1 MAESLSSLL
10 LLSAPRKP
18 VPVQPEA
25 GTVISLPTLTLKML
39 KQAGERGSPHSD
51 RQRTISGKVPT
62 MLRVTSSILLGTFLL
77 ISGCSAPLK
86 RDLTDCFHA
95 EAGLGLG
102 IYLEAQA
109 TDWLHPAI
117 GVGDLALKPRQ
128 SIGWDPRPGQP
139 VGQLRTAAFPVST
152 LALPA
157 SLIGNEDLFE
167 NWGLSSPDQIL
178 IANLSLS
185 GNNYITGENC
195 SLLRL
200 HRLAPNPILTRAPSL
215 EALTPRQ
222 QLSRDTWIGFSGT
235 LLFFN
240 FDFGIN
246 PLEIIDM
253 MTSVLGWDLL
263 ADDERIT
270 EGPIGDPE

>member
-1 MAESLSSLL
+1 MERALGLL
-10 LLSAPRKP
+10 LLVASF
-18 VPVQPEA
+18 
-25 GTVISLPTLTLKML
+25 
-39 KQAGERGSPHSD
+39 
-51 RQRTISGKVPT
+51 
-62 MLRVTSSILLGTFLL
+62 VT
-77 ISGCSAPLK
+77 SGCSAPMQ
-86 RDLTDCFHA
+86 RDLADCVHA

-117 GVGDLALKPRQ
+117 GAADLSLKPRQ
-128 SIGWDPRPGQP
+128 SVGWDPRPGQP
-139 VGQLRTAAFPVST
+139 VGQLRTAAFPIST

-157 SLIGNEDLFE
+157 TLMGRADLFE
-167 NWGLSSPDQIL
+167 NWGLSSPEQIL
-178 IANLSLS
+178 IANISLS

-215 EALTPRQ
+215 EALTPNQ
-222 QLSRDTWIGFSGT
+222 QLSRDSWIGFSTT
-235 LLFFN
+235 LAIFHL
-240 FDFGIN
+240 DFGIN

-253 MTSVLGWDLL
+253 MTSAFGWDLL

-270 EGPIGDPE
+270 ESPVVIPE

>member
-1 MAESLSSLL
+1 M
-10 LLSAPRKP
+10 
-18 VPVQPEA
+18 
-25 GTVISLPTLTLKML
+25 ISLPTLTLKML

-51 RQRTISGKVPT
+51 HQRTISGKVPT
-62 MLRVTSSILLGTFLL
+62 MLRVSSSILLGTFLL

-86 RDLTDCFHA
+86 RDLTDCLHA

-102 IYLEAQA
+102 IYLEAQV
-109 TDWLHPAI
+109 TDWVHPAI
-117 GVGDLALKPRQ
+117 GVADLSLKPR
-128 SIGWDPRPGQP
+128 
-139 VGQLRTAAFPVST
+139 QLRTAAFPVST

-157 SLIGNEDLFE
+157 SLLGGADLFE
-167 NWGLSSPDQIL
+167 NWGLSSPEQIL

-215 EALTPRQ
+215 EALTPHQ
-222 QLSRDTWIGFSGT
+222 QLSRDSWVGFSAT
-235 LLFFN
+235 LAIFH

-270 EGPIGDPE
+270 EGPTGDPE

>member
-1 MAESLSSLL
+1 
-10 LLSAPRKP
+10 
-18 VPVQPEA
+18 
-25 GTVISLPTLTLKML
+25 ML
-39 KQAGERGSPHSD
+39 QAS
-51 RQRTISGKVPT
+51 
-62 MLRVTSSILLGTFLL
+62 SSILLGAILL

-86 RDLTDCFHA
+86 RDLADCVHA

-102 IYLEAQA
+102 IYLEAQV
-109 TDWLHPAI
+109 TDWVHPAI
-117 GVGDLALKPRQ
+117 GVADLSLKPRQ
-128 SIGWDPRPGQP
+128 SFGWDPRPGQP
-139 VGQLRTAAFPVST
+139 VGQLRTAAVPVST

-157 SLIGNEDLFE
+157 SLLGGANLFE
-167 NWGLSSPDQIL
+167 NWGLSSPEQIL

-215 EALTPRQ
+215 EALTPHQ
-222 QLSRDTWIGFSGT
+222 QLSRDSWVGFSAT
-235 LLFFN
+235 LAVFH

-270 EGPIGDPE
+270 EGPTGNPE